1 MAAPARR
8 RLRFNSWPA
17 RKRAVE
23 VTCALATFRANIELN
38 PRSIPILP
46 LAVLALLC
54 ALSYW
59 LSQFSQLTDPRAQ
72 ARLRHEPDLVV
83 ENLSAKKLNL
93 SGDVQYTVEAAR
105 MMHFPDDDSS
115 TLQSVVFTALE
126 PGKPKLVATAPLGA
140 MVRRDTHGDEVQMSG
155 GVLIQSEA
163 SEKYPALRLATP
175 KLTIYP
181 DKNIARSVDG
191 AILTSPTGRLTARM
205 FELNSITRTI
215 VFERVNAT
223 HQPSR

>member
-1 MAAPARR
+1 M
-8 RLRFNSWPA
+8 
-17 RKRAVE
+17 
-23 VTCALATFRANIELN
+23 N

-46 LAVLALLC
+46 LAVLALLS

-59 LSQFSQLTDPRAQ
+59 LSQFAQLTDPRAQ

-93 SGDVQYTVEAAR
+93 SGDVQYTVDAAK
-105 MMHFPDDDSS
+105 MLHFPDDDSS
-115 TLQSVVFTALE
+115 TLQSVVFTAME
-126 PGKPKLVATAPLGA
+126 PGKPKLTATAPLGA
-140 MVRRDTHGDEVQMSG
+140 MVRRESHGDEVQMSG

-163 SEKYPALRLATP
+163 GDNYPPLRLTTP

-181 DKNIARSVDG
+181 DKNIARSIDG
-191 AILTSPTGRLTARM
+191 AVLTSPTGRLTAVK
-205 FELNSITRTI
+205 FELNSVTRTI

-223 HQPSR
+223 HQHTR

>member
-1 MAAPARR
+1 M
-8 RLRFNSWPA
+8 N
-17 RKRAVE
+17 
-23 VTCALATFRANIELN
+23 T
-38 PRSIPILP
+38 RSIPILP
-46 LAVLALLC
+46 LAVLALLS

-59 LSQFSQLTDPRAQ
+59 LSQFAQLNDPRAQ
-72 ARLRHEPDLVV
+72 ARLHHEPDLVV
-83 ENLSAKKLNL
+83 ENLSAKKLNM

-126 PGKPKLVATAPLGA
+126 PGKPKMTATAPMGK
-140 MVRRDTHGDEVQMSG
+140 MIRHDPQGDEVQMSG

-163 SEKYPALRLATP
+163 GDNYPALRLTTP

-191 AILTSPTGRLTARM
+191 AILTSPTGKLTARK
-205 FELNSITRTI
+205 FELNSVTRTI
-215 VFERVNAT
+215 VFEHVNAT
-223 HQPSR
+223 HQQIR